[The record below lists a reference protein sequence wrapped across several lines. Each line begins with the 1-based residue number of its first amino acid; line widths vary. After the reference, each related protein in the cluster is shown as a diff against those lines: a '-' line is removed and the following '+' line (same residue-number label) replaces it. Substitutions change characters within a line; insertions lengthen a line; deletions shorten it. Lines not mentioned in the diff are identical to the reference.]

1 MQEEKSNLFDLERQ
15 ISFVAVRLKQQ
26 QRIVESL
33 EEGLDRLQAL
43 SVYADLLR
51 AEHDLESRRAGLKKK
66 LSAYSLSAGAGET

>member
-51 AEHDLESRRAGLKKK
+51 AEHDLESRRAWLKQK
-66 LSAYSLSAGAGET
+66 LSAYSLSADAGET